1 MARKMRAL
9 RIAEDGDRAVQEYA
23 DAHDLTWSEAARRL
37 LAAGLAASSAG
48 RSLPSPRRPQG

>member
-1 MARKMRAL
+1 MARKMRSL
-9 RIAEDGDRAVQEYA
+9 RLAEDGIAAVQEYA
-23 DAHDLTWSEAARRL
+23 DANGVTWSEAVRRL

>member
-23 DAHDLTWSEAARRL
+23 DRLGVTWSEAARRL
-37 LAAGLAASSAG
+37 LAAGLAVSSAG
-48 RSLPSPRRPQG
+48 PSPSPSRPPQG